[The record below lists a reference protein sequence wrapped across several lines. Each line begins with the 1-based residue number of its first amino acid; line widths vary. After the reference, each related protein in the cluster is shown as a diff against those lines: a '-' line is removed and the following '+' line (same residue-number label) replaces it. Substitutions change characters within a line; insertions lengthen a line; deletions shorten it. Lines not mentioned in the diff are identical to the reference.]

1 MEIIDKWLIFV
12 AVKLLVLMPKHK
24 KVTHRRLTALLLM
37 LSIFVLVE
45 AQDASTIQPGG
56 VALRTN
62 MLYDVVV
69 APNIGLEARIA
80 DKWSVAASGVYG
92 WMDGSPWYDNIR
104 VVAGDAELRYW
115 LTGNAMRQGLH
126 IGAYGAVYRYDFL
139 FGNKGEEAKANW
151 GTGLSCGYAV
161 SLDRHFSIDFSIGI
175 GYVGGRYQSYEVTD
189 DAYHH
194 NVWTADKIR
203 HYIGP
208 TKAEISLVWHIF
220 GLSSQQKKG
229 GSL

>member
-92 WMDGSPWYDNIR
+92 WMDGSPCYDNIR

-139 FGNKGEEAKANW
+139 FNGKGEEAKANW
-151 GTGLSCGYAV
+151 GAGLTCGYALSIGSHF
-161 SLDRHFSIDFSIGI
+161 SLDFSVGI
-175 GYVGGRYQSYEVTD
+175 GYMGGKYQAYEVSD
-189 DAYHH
+189 DIYRH

-208 TKAEISLVWHIF
+208 TKAEISLVWHVSDLF
-220 GLSSQQKKG
+220 SGKKG
-229 GSL
+229 GRL